1 MPEVIEPIADI
12 VRSANHTNSVVPK
25 RVMNAWTMGAK
36 EQLIADATVIG
47 DRLLVLSCSMEK
59 LEVPFDSLPA
69 LKRISID
76 HRSKFTIDDGSCLYW
91 QAVNIHL
98 NLEAFCCATDPSWK

>member
-1 MPEVIEPIADI
+1 MPEVIEPITDI

-25 RVMNAWTMGAK
+25 RMMNAWTMGAK

-47 DRLLVLSCSMEK
+47 DRLLVLSCAVEK

-76 HRSKFTIDDGSCLYW
+76 HHSKFIIDDDGSCLY
-91 QAVNIHL
+91 
-98 NLEAFCCATDPSWK
+98 